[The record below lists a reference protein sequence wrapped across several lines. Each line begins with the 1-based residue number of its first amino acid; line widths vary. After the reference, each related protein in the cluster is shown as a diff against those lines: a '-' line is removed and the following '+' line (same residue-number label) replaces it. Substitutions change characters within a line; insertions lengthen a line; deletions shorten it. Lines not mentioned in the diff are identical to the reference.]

1 MERQGQD
8 AFVRSI
14 VSWKVPFFI
23 EPRFMD
29 TKIYFNPRC
38 SKCRK
43 TLALIQGRAIEPT
56 IIPYLEDPPSKQ
68 TLTEIVNQLGVGP
81 KDLVRFKETAA
92 IDLGLSSKD
101 VRADTEW
108 IGILVHNPSLIERP
122 IVVRGERAVIG
133 RPPEKVLEILQ

>member
-1 MERQGQD
+1 
-8 AFVRSI
+8 
-14 VSWKVPFFI
+14 
-23 EPRFMD
+23 MD

-38 SKCRK
+38 SKCRQ

-68 TLTEIVNQLGVGP
+68 TLTEIVNQLGVDP

-108 IGILVHNPSLIERP
+108 IDILVHNPSLIERP